1 MNKFKFRTKLMS
13 DSFVYTK
20 TRKSATRNTLS
31 IITCI
36 VVAIIA
42 SLLIA
47 TIVGYN
53 PISILTDLFTK
64 GFIDPTTLIWNI
76 SVLGIGALAFSFAF
90 RAGIFN
96 IGIPGQLIGSGLI
109 LLVITRALDSAGVV
123 FPTGLGQIFA
133 LLVAIISG
141 MAIASITSLLKVY
154 LKVNEVVSSIL
165 LNWIIYFA
173 VRLIIFKYYNPDPGG
188 IFSQSMSFPE
198 QFRLVSSVY
207 GGLIPTIIVFLV
219 LAIGIAVINK
229 YTTFGHKIY
238 AVGCS
243 KTAARYAGY
252 NYKMINI
259 STMSISGGLV
269 GIMALVLYTSGQTP
283 TIPINRDF
291 DILPV
296 QGFNAITIGLIA
308 LNNPIGIIPVAF
320 LMGLFQSSAP
330 FLSVPPSFSQ
340 LIMGMIILGAA
351 MFVILLRFKPW
362 LWFTKKIYGSGSDLE
377 YQEYENKMET
387 LISQYILKLNEIKN
401 ETKSKINEIKKQS
414 TLEKTSKQEKINQI
428 KLDLNKEINSLSNQY
443 LEDKSNIKKQYKKR
457 ILIFKAT
464 KTFYPEINTQNIIN
478 LKNNKYDQQLLNS
491 SRRHLHHLS
500 NMVSDKNNLYDNIL
514 FAHNALFK
522 KYDKLYENAKLHNK
536 LVSKHNKDDVFFLK
550 YVAIQYD
557 KYNLFNTTI
566 DKSIE
571 IAKTKVNELA
581 IDLENVKNENHHR
594 FMKILKIFSNMTH
607 HKFDTKAKLWTYVNE
622 NFNDFSLKDKYKIYN
637 SFQKYQLSDSSKEW
651 TVDKLFK
658 NNPYNNKN
666 LDPKTIESVSDEF
679 VKKFEIL
686 IDKYLTKQD
695 KIDIVKN
702 KYNAINIKNEQQ
714 IENWKTSTSNYYNSK
729 LQCYKK
735 VNLNRLETKYK
746 QYSKEVDALE
756 LSNDDNKTLQS
767 WLLKSFNEAQKN
779 FEKGSN

>member
-340 LIMGMIILGAA
+340 LIMGMIILGSA

-362 LWFTKKIYGSGSDLE
+362 LWFTKKRYGSGSDLE
-377 YQEYENKMET
+377 YQEYENK
-387 LISQYILKLNEIKN
+387 N
-401 ETKSKINEIKKQS
+401 
-414 TLEKTSKQEKINQI
+414 INQRHI
-428 KLDLNKEINSLSNQY
+428 K
-443 LEDKSNIKKQYKKR
+443 
-457 ILIFKAT
+457 FK
-464 KTFYPEINTQNIIN
+464 
-478 LKNNKYDQQLLNS
+478 
-491 SRRHLHHLS
+491 
-500 NMVSDKNNLYDNIL
+500 
-514 FAHNALFK
+514 
-522 KYDKLYENAKLHNK
+522 
-536 LVSKHNKDDVFFLK
+536 
-550 YVAIQYD
+550 
-557 KYNLFNTTI
+557 
-566 DKSIE
+566 
-571 IAKTKVNELA
+571 
-581 IDLENVKNENHHR
+581 
-594 FMKILKIFSNMTH
+594 
-607 HKFDTKAKLWTYVNE
+607 
-622 NFNDFSLKDKYKIYN
+622 
-637 SFQKYQLSDSSKEW
+637 
-651 TVDKLFK
+651 
-658 NNPYNNKN
+658 
-666 LDPKTIESVSDEF
+666 
-679 VKKFEIL
+679 
-686 IDKYLTKQD
+686 
-695 KIDIVKN
+695 
-702 KYNAINIKNEQQ
+702 
-714 IENWKTSTSNYYNSK
+714 
-729 LQCYKK
+729 
-735 VNLNRLETKYK
+735 
-746 QYSKEVDALE
+746 
-756 LSNDDNKTLQS
+756 
-767 WLLKSFNEAQKN
+767 
-779 FEKGSN
+779 

>member
-20 TRKSATRNTLS
+20 ARKSATRNALS

-36 VVAIIA
+36 VVAIII

-53 PISILTDLFTK
+53 PIGILTDLFTK

-76 SVLGIGALAFSFAF
+76 SILGIGALAFSFAF

-141 MAIASITSLLKVY
+141 MVIASITSLLKVY

-198 QFRLVSSVY
+198 QFRLISSVY
-207 GGLIPTIIVFLV
+207 GGLIPTIIIFLV
-219 LAIGIAVINK
+219 LAIGIAVLNK

-252 NYKMINI
+252 NYKAINI
-259 STMSISGGLV
+259 STMAISGGLV
-269 GIMALVLYTSGQTP
+269 GIMALILYTSGQSP
-283 TIPINRDF
+283 SIPINRDF

-351 MFVILLRFKPW
+351 MFVILLKFKPW
-362 LWFTKKIYGSGSDLE
+362 LWFVKQRYGSGSDLE

-387 LISQYILKLNEIKN
+387 LISQYILKLNEVK
-401 ETKSKINEIKKQS
+401 TKANSKIDEIRKQS
-414 TLEKTSKQEKINQI
+414 NLEKTMQKEKINQI
-428 KLDLNKEINSLSNQY
+428 KLDINEEINTLSNQY
-443 LEDKSNIKKQYKKR
+443 LEDKNNTKKQYKKR

-464 KTFYPEINTQNIIN
+464 KTFYPEIQIQNIIN
-478 LKNNKYDQQLLNS
+478 AKNNKYDQQLLNS
-491 SRRHLHHLS
+491 NRHHLHRLS

-514 FAHNALFK
+514 FVHNALFT
-522 KYDKLYENAKLHNK
+522 KYDELYLQAKLSNK
-536 LVSKHNKDDVFFLK
+536 LVNKLKKDDIFFLK
-550 YVAIQYD
+550 YIAIQYD
-557 KYNLFNTTI
+557 KYNLFNMTI

-571 IAKTKVNELA
+571 IAKTKVNDLA
-581 IDLENVKNENHHR
+581 IDLQNVKNENHHR
-594 FMKILKIFSNMTH
+594 FMKMLEIFANMTH
-607 HKFDTKAKLWTYVNE
+607 HKFDTKANLWSYVNE
-622 NFNDFSLKDKYKIYN
+622 HFNDFSLKDKYKIYS
-637 SFQKYQLSDSSKEW
+637 SFYKYQLLDSSKAW
-651 TVDKLFK
+651 TVEKLFK
-658 NNPYNNKN
+658 NNPYNNTN
-666 LDPKTIESVSDEF
+666 LNQKTIESASDEF
-679 VKKFEIL
+679 VKKFKIL
-686 IDKYLTKQD
+686 IDKYLIKQD
-695 KIDIVKN
+695 KIDIFKN
-702 KYNAINIKNEQQ
+702 KYDAIDIKNKEQIQ
-714 IENWKTSTSNYYNSK
+714 NWKANTVSYYNSK
-729 LQCYKK
+729 LKCYKK
-735 VNLNRLETKYK
+735 VNLNHLESKYK
-746 QYSKEVDALE
+746 QYSKEADKLE
-756 LSNDDNKTLQS
+756 LSKEDNKTLQN

-779 FEKGSN
+779 FEKGNY

>member
-1 MNKFKFRTKLMS
+1 MNKFKFRTKLIS
-13 DSFVYTK
+13 DSFIYTK
-20 TRKSATRNTLS
+20 TRKSTTRNMFS
-31 IITCI
+31 IIGCI
-36 VVAIIA
+36 TIAIIV

-53 PISILTDLFTK
+53 PITILTDLFTK
-64 GFIDPTTLIWNI
+64 GFIDPSTLIWNI
-76 SVLGIGALAFSFAF
+76 SILGIGALAFSFAF

-133 LLVAIISG
+133 LLVAMMSG

-198 QFRLVSSVY
+198 QFRLISTVY
-207 GGLIPTIIVFLV
+207 GGLIPTIIIFIV
-219 LAIGIAVINK
+219 LAITIAVINK

-259 STMSISGGLV
+259 STMAISGALV
-269 GIMALVLYTSGQTP
+269 GVMALVLYTAGQTP
-283 TIPINRDF
+283 SIPINRDF
-291 DILPV
+291 DTLPV
-296 QGFNAITIGLIA
+296 QGFSAITIGLIA

-320 LMGLFQSSAP
+320 LMGLFQSSSP

-351 MFVILLRFKPW
+351 MFVILLKFKPW
-362 LWFTKKIYGSGSDLE
+362 LWFIKKRYGSGADLE

-387 LISQYILKLNEIKN
+387 LISQYILKLNDLKHKSSSNEEIN
-401 ETKSKINEIKKQS
+401 
-414 TLEKTSKQEKINQI
+414 LLTSQYLQEKQ
-428 KLDLNKEINSLSNQY
+428 D
-443 LEDKSNIKKQYKKR
+443 IKKQYKKR
-457 ILIFKAT
+457 ILVFKAT
-464 KTFYPEINTQNIIN
+464 KTFYPEIQTQNTISI
-478 LKNNKYDQQLLNS
+478 KNNKYDQQLLNS

-514 FAHNALFK
+514 FAHNSLFK
-522 KYDKLYENAKLHNK
+522 QYDSAYLHAKLTNK
-536 LVSKHNKDDVFFLK
+536 LLAKSTKNDVYFLK
-550 YVAIQYD
+550 YIAIQFD
-557 KYNLFNTTI
+557 KYNLFNMTI

-571 IAKTKVNELA
+571 IAKSKANDLA

-594 FMKILKIFSNMTH
+594 FMKMLEIFANMTH
-607 HKFDTKAKLWTYVNE
+607 HKFDKKVKLWTYVNE
-622 NFNDFSLKDKYKIYN
+622 HFNDFCLKDKYKIYH
-637 SFQKYQLSDSSKEW
+637 SFYKYQLSDSASTW

-658 NNPYNNKN
+658 HNPYNNKN
-666 LDPKTIESVSDEF
+666 LNLETIQLTSNKF
-679 VKKFEIL
+679 IQKFEIL
-686 IDKYLTKQD
+686 IDKYLIKQD

-702 KYNAINIKNEQQ
+702 KYEVIDIKNKEQ
-714 IENWKTSTSNYYNSK
+714 IDSWKIHTTNYYNSK
-729 LQCYKK
+729 LKSYKTSSLNQLENKYKK
-735 VNLNRLETKYK
+735 
-746 QYSKEVDALE
+746 YSKEVEE
-756 LSNDDNKTLQS
+756 LNLSQDENKTLQT
-767 WLLKSFNEAQKN
+767 WLLKSFEEAQKN
-779 FEKGSN
+779 FEKGGN

>member
-20 TRKSATRNTLS
+20 ARKSATRNTLS
-31 IITCI
+31 IIACI
-36 VVAIIA
+36 VLAIIA

-53 PISILTDLFTK
+53 PITILTDLFTK

-109 LLVITRALDSAGVV
+109 LLVITKAIDSAGII

-141 MAIASITSLLKVY
+141 MVIASITSLLKVY

-188 IFSQSMSFPE
+188 IFSQSMAFPE
-198 QFRLVSSVY
+198 QFRLISSVY
-207 GGLIPTIIVFLV
+207 GGLIPTIIIFLV

-259 STMSISGGLV
+259 STMAISGGLV
-269 GIMALVLYTSGQTP
+269 GIMALMLYTSGQSP
-283 TIPINRDF
+283 SIPINRDF

-320 LMGLFQSSAP
+320 LMGLFQSSAA

-362 LWFTKKIYGSGSDLE
+362 LWFIKQRYGSGSDLE

-387 LISQYILKLNEIKN
+387 LISQYILKLSDLK
-401 ETKSKINEIKKQS
+401 TKTSAKINEIKKDKS
-414 TLEKTSKQEKINQI
+414 LDSGLRTEKINQI
-428 KLDLNKEINSLSNQY
+428 KSNANEEINNLSNQY
-443 LEDKSNIKKQYKKR
+443 LEDKNNAKKQYRKR

-464 KTFYPEINTQNIIN
+464 KTFYPEIHTQNVIN
-478 LKNNKYDQQLLNS
+478 AKNNKYDQQLLNS
-491 SRRHLHHLS
+491 SRHHLHRLS

-522 KYDKLYENAKLHNK
+522 KYDELYSRAKLSKK
-536 LVSKHNKDDVFFLK
+536 LVSKSSREDVFFLR
-550 YVAIQYD
+550 YIAIQYD
-557 KYNLFNTTI
+557 KYNLFNMTI

-571 IAKTKVNELA
+571 IAKNKVSDLA
-581 IDLENVKNENHHR
+581 IDLQNVKNENHHR
-594 FMKILKIFSNMTH
+594 FMKMLEIFSNMTH
-607 HKFDTKAKLWTYVNE
+607 HKFDTKANLWTYVNE
-622 NFNDFSLKDKYKIYN
+622 HFNDFSLKDKYKIYS
-637 SFQKYQLSDSSKEW
+637 SFYKYQLSDSSKTW

-658 NNPYNNKN
+658 NNPHNNTN
-666 LDPKTIESVSDEF
+666 LDQKTIESISDEF

-686 IDKYLTKQD
+686 VDKYLTKQD

-702 KYNAINIKNEQQ
+702 KYDAINIRNEEQ
-714 IENWKTSTSNYYNSK
+714 IESWKQNTANYYNSK
-729 LQCYKK
+729 LKCHKK
-735 VNLNRLETKYK
+735 VNFNHLESKYK
-746 QYSKEVDALE
+746 QYSKKAEE
-756 LSNDDNKTLQS
+756 LDLSQEDSKTLQS

-779 FEKGSN
+779 FEKGGN